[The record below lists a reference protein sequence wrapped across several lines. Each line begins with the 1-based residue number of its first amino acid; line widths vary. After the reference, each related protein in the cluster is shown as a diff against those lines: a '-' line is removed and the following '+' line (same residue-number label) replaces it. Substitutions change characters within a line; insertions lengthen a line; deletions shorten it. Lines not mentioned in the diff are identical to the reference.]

1 MLEALWEIVR
11 HDPCVQLALAFGLG
25 TWIALFLHWR
35 EQRG

>member
-11 HDPCVQLALAFGLG
+11 HDPFVQLSIAFGLG
-25 TWIALFLHWR
+25 VWIALFLDWR